1 VPCGWEGK
9 RRSGVALARRR
20 RLKWFIHL
28 RAHGL
33 DTEMSIPRT
42 LSCGVW
48 PIYLPDVVRSDIR
61 LALTAPATRI
71 AATPPAAARVRIVTL
86 TDQGGMRMVRAPSFD
101 FGEHKPSNSSPRR
114 VRGRD
119 ECIAY
124 AEFNWSLSSKSYCC

>member
-1 VPCGWEGK
+1 M
-9 RRSGVALARRR
+9 RR

-86 TDQGGMRMVRAPSFD
+86 TDQGGMRMVRAPSWTARLTLANTSRQTRHR
-101 FGEHKPSNSSPRR
+101 EELEVETN
-114 VRGRD
+114 V
-119 ECIAY
+119 
-124 AEFNWSLSSKSYCC
+124 